1 MLQSFL
7 ATLPPLPRAGL
18 YQIRAAGDNIM
29 GAPKR
34 IISPLRDDVNDFM
47 LAVLDPAERTLT
59 IRVSSNY

>member
-1 MLQSFL
+1 MLESFQ
-7 ATLPPLPRAGL
+7 ATLPPLPGVGW
-18 YQIRAAGDNIM
+18 YQIRTAGDNIM

-34 IISPLRDDVNDFM
+34 IISPLRNDVNDFM